1 MKQPAENQL
10 FTQSMSGWPGP
21 GTRGNNCFNMGNQ
34 LPQVYSGMG
43 AGVSAF
49 DVGEALARGLHQSE
63 VPQGRSQTR
72 GRPPEG
78 SGFLGDL
85 HWEIKGSLALG
96 CWRTKG
102 PGC

>member
-1 MKQPAENQL
+1 MKQHAENQM
-10 FTQSMSGWPGP
+10 FTQPMNGGLVQEPRENS
-21 GTRGNNCFNMGNQ
+21 CFNIRNQ
-34 LPQVYSGMG
+34 LPQGYSGLG
-43 AGVSAF
+43 AGDSAF
-49 DVGEALARGLHQSE
+49 DVGEALARGLRQGE

-85 HWEIKGSLALG
+85 HREIKGSLALG